1 MTRPRAGSAV
11 RPALFAFLLGLGV
24 LTGACARDRR
34 DSGCIEADAGAPID
48 PALLAFLSRARA
60 AHHAADAHEA
70 KNDPAAA
77 MKELEAVVNGALP
90 PRSDAPEV
98 REVLADSLA
107 RLAELGA
114 RRGDFAGA
122 EKSIERGL
130 GLVPRASYFRGHLV
144 EVRGL
149 VEEQR
154 SKALAAAGDADG
166 AARARERALAAFQE
180 AMQIQNAVIERAA
193 PAASAD

>member
-1 MTRPRAGSAV
+1 MTLSPQRSGVRAT
-11 RPALFAFLLGLGV
+11 LFACGLAFAV
-24 LTGACARDRR
+24 LAAACKQERR
-34 DSGCIEADAGAPID
+34 DSGCVEADAGAPID

-70 KNDPAAA
+70 KNDLLAAG
-77 MKELEAVVNGALP
+77 KEIEEVVNGALP

-122 EKSIERGL
+122 ERSIERGL
-130 GLVPRASYFRGHLV
+130 GLVPQASYFRGHLV

-154 SKALAAAGDADG
+154 SKALAASGDAEG

-193 PAASAD
+193 PAGSVH